1 MEIFVKRIAKKADYT
16 IGKVYI
22 NGVYLCDSI
31 EDKDRGL
38 KQSMSLG
45 EIRNIKIP
53 KQTAIPSGNYEVTL
67 NVKSPAFSQKQFYK
81 NYCDGRVPR
90 LLNVPGFDGILM
102 HCGSTQNSSAGC
114 IILGYNTIVG
124 RVTNS
129 ETAFK
134 IFYSNLK
141 AASDKGERITITI
154 K

>member
-38 KQSMSLG
+38 KQSMSLS

-67 NVKSPAFSQKQFYK
+67 NVKSPTFSQKQFYK

-114 IILGYNTIVG
+114 IILGYNTVVG

-141 AASDKGERITITI
+141 VASDKGERITITI

>member
-38 KQSMSLG
+38 KQSMSLS
-45 EIRNIKIP
+45 EIRNVKIP

-67 NVKSPAFSQKQFYK
+67 NVKSPTFSQKQFYK

-114 IILGYNTIVG
+114 IILGYNTVVG

-141 AASDKGERITITI
+141 VASDKGERITITI

>member
-38 KQSMSLG
+38 KQSMSLS

-67 NVKSPAFSQKQFYK
+67 NVKSPTFSQKQFYK

-114 IILGYNTIVG
+114 IILGYNTVVG

-141 AASDKGERITITI
+141 TASDKGERITITI

>member
-1 MEIFVKRIAKKADYT
+1 MEIFVKRIAKKSDYT

-38 KQSMSLG
+38 KQSMSLS

-67 NVKSPAFSQKQFYK
+67 NVKSPTFSQKQFYK

-114 IILGYNTIVG
+114 IILGYNTVVG

-141 AASDKGERITITI
+141 VASDKGERITITI

>member
-1 MEIFVKRIAKKADYT
+1 MEIVVKRIAKKPDYT
-16 IGKVYI
+16 IGRVYV

-38 KQSMSLG
+38 KQSMTLG
-45 EIRNIKIP
+45 EIRKIKVA
-53 KQTAIPSGNYEVTL
+53 KQTAIPSGNYELTL
-67 NVKSPAFSQKQFYK
+67 HVKSPTFSQKAFYK
-81 NYCDGRVPR
+81 NYCDGYVPR
-90 LLNVPGFDGILM
+90 ILNVPGFDGILM

-114 IILGYNTIVG
+114 IILGYNTVVG

-129 ETAFK
+129 ETAYK